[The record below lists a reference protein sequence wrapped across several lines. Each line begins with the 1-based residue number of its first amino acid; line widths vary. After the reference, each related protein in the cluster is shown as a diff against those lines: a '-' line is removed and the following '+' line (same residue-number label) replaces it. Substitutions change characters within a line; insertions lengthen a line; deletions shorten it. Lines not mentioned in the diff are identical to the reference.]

1 MPARINVE
9 SRHVAL
15 AHRQL
20 RIRKGLDDAL
30 ADRALSLCIN
40 AVAESIAKREQN
52 RTAPTA
58 PDLQQIRAGDQNP
71 FFDE

>member
-1 MPARINVE
+1 MPARIDVE

-20 RIRKGLDDAL
+20 RIRKDLDDAM

-40 AVAESIAKREQN
+40 AVAESIAKREQH
-52 RTAPTA
+52 RPAPNA
-58 PDLQQIRAGDQNP
+58 PDLQQIRAGDKHS